1 MAEIW
6 TLTSDRL
13 SIDVVKPGS
22 ELYGR
27 TRFNWN
33 CFINRITLD
42 GRVQFAEPEQRD
54 PERVTSYGAGICSEY
69 QHYEAP
75 ETAAVGE
82 EYPRL
87 GNGYL
92 VKQDYPYNFMVNE
105 PCRPFPTVWDVKK
118 DSITFTTDVGLCQG
132 FAAREVKTVKVE
144 GNTISVHTSLTNLGK
159 RPITAQE
166 YNHNFLS
173 LNGEAVSPD
182 YTMHVPGFA
191 NLEDGKFLG
200 DNLYGNDEAST
211 LKLHRLP
218 ETAYMTFMDEVKPNF
233 AQCAPY
239 SYRMTSANS
248 NVAVSEKDDFIP
260 ARAVVWGVEHT
271 MCFECFVQVD
281 VKPGQT
287 QEWTRTWTFE
297 G

>member
-6 TLTSDRL
+6 TLASDRL

-22 ELYGR
+22 EIYGR

-42 GRVQFAEPEQRD
+42 GTVQFAEPEQRD
-54 PERVTSYGAGICSEY
+54 PNAVTSYGAGLCSEY
-69 QHYEAP
+69 QHYEAI

-92 VKQDYPYNFMVNE
+92 VKQDHPFQFMINE
-105 PCRPFPTVWDVKK
+105 PCRPFPTIWDVKP

-144 GNTISVHTSLTNLGK
+144 GNTVSIHTKLTNLGK
-159 RPITAQE
+159 RPIVAQE

-173 LNGEAVSPD
+173 LNGEPISPD
-182 YTMHVPGFA
+182 YTMHLPGFD
-191 NLEDGKFLG
+191 NLSGGRIMG
-200 DNLYGNDEAST
+200 DNIYGDDEHHC
-211 LKLHRLP
+211 LKLRRVP
-218 ETAYMTFMDEVKPNF
+218 ETAYMTFLDTVKPEF
-233 AQCAPY
+233 APY
-239 SYRMTSANS
+239 SYKLTSANS
-248 NVAVSEKDDFIP
+248 TVSLMEQDDFTP
-260 ARAVVWGVEHT
+260 VRAVVWGVGHT
-271 MCFECFVQVD
+271 MCFEGFVQINI
-281 VKPGQT
+281 KPGES

-297 G
+297 R